1 MLTLLPTTD
10 AVAQARRK
18 LAAMPDV
25 AFTARPPLG
34 VRVKL
39 GLYAVSLMIQ
49 AHVPWRSRKRRNQA
63 RKRLDTIRARGGT
76 DVDGRDPEAINAG
89 KVTP

>member
-1 MLTLLPTTD
+1 
-10 AVAQARRK
+10 
-18 LAAMPDV
+18 
-25 AFTARPPLG
+25 
-34 VRVKL
+34 
-39 GLYAVSLMIQ
+39 MIQ
-49 AHVPWRSRKRRNQA
+49 SHVPWRSRKRRNQA